1 MTISVVFLSIG
12 VVVVSPLLFQAFS
25 GRSRWLV
32 AAATSALLVAWVWSS
47 VGYRGTLEPLGFLA
61 LAASWGA
68 ATAVD
73 LAEHRLPDPLT
84 LIPYTLYFALQ
95 VPYAW
100 LSDEWGRLGGAFLG
114 SLLTAGIL
122 FVLAYIN
129 PTGFG
134 LGDVKLGLTTGAA
147 LGWFGVGTALL
158 GVGAAFILMALISA
172 LLLVTKRIRRDSE
185 IPFGPFM
192 ILGVLVA
199 PFAASLLGW

>member
-1 MTISVVFLSIG
+1 VTIPVAILTVV
-12 VVVVSPLLFQAFS
+12 VAVVSPLLSQS
-25 GRSRWLV
+25 LSEHSRWVV
-32 AAATSALLVAWVWSS
+32 AAASTALLALWVWWWI
-47 VGYRGTLEPLGFLA
+47 GYQDSLEPLGFLA
-61 LAASWGA
+61 LAGIWGA

-73 LAEHRLPDPLT
+73 VAEHRLPDPLT
-84 LIPYTLYFALQ
+84 LIPYPLFFALQ

-100 LSDEWGRLGGAFLG
+100 LSDEWGRLGAAFLG
-114 SLLTAGIL
+114 SLLTATIL

-129 PTGFG
+129 PSGFG

-147 LGWFGVGTALL
+147 LGWFGVGTAIL

>member
-1 MTISVVFLSIG
+1 MVWAWWRIG
-12 VVVVSPLLFQAFS
+12 DRES
-25 GRSRWLV
+25 
-32 AAATSALLVAWVWSS
+32 
-47 VGYRGTLEPLGFLA
+47 LELLGFLA

-68 ATAVD
+68 ATAVN

-84 LIPYTLYFALQ
+84 LIPYPLFFALQ

-100 LSDEWGRLGGAFLG
+100 LSDEWGRLGGALLG

-129 PTGFG
+129 PSGFG